1 MRNRLQTWPFRLK
14 NCIDNFAGSSK
25 LCAMKEIV
33 RRSTRRIKL
42 GNIPIGGAAPV
53 SIQSM
58 LSVKTSNLAAAS
70 QQIRELSSAG
80 CDIIRFSVM
89 DMDDAKAI
97 AELKKIG
104 TAPLVADIHY
114 DYRLALA
121 AIDAGIDGLR
131 INPGNIGKVEGV
143 QALVAAAKER
153 LIPIRIG
160 VNSGSLPAELLQ
172 KYGVSAKAMVEAAL
186 GHIRIL
192 EDLNYQEIKV
202 SVKASSI
209 PLVLESYRRLS
220 QICDYPLHLGVT
232 EAGTMLRGSIK
243 SSIALGILLE
253 EGIGDTIR
261 VSLTTD
267 PVKEIAVAK
276 EILVS
281 LGLRQGLSI
290 ISCPTCGRTRINL
303 IQLTEQVEKALA
315 IYADYPLSI
324 AVMGCAVNG
333 PGEAREADFGIAG
346 GLGEGL
352 IFARGEIIKKVPED
366 RLVSELLALVEDH
379 IGTS

>member
-1 MRNRLQTWPFRLK
+1 
-14 NCIDNFAGSSK
+14 
-25 LCAMKEIV
+25 MKEIV
-33 RRSTRRIKL
+33 RRSTRRIQL
-42 GNIPIGGAAPV
+42 GTVPIGGAAPI

-58 LSVKTSNLAAAS
+58 LSVKTADLDAAT
-70 QQIRELSSAG
+70 QQIRELVSAG

-89 DMDDAKAI
+89 DLADARAI
-97 AELKKIG
+97 KELKKASH
-104 TAPLVADIHY
+104 APLVADIHF
-114 DYRLALA
+114 DYKLALA
-121 AIDAGIDGLR
+121 AIEYGIDGLR
-131 INPGNIGKVEGV
+131 INPGNIGKIEGV

-153 LIPIRIG
+153 MIPIRIG
-160 VNSGSLPAELLQ
+160 VNSGSLPSELVQ

-220 QICDYPLHLGVT
+220 QLCDYPLHLGVT
-232 EAGTMLRGSIK
+232 EAGTLLRGSIK
-243 SSIALGILLE
+243 SAIALGILLE
-253 EGIGDTIR
+253 EGIGDTLR

-267 PVKEIAVAK
+267 PVKEITVAK
-276 EILVS
+276 EILIS
-281 LGLRQGLSI
+281 LGLRKGLSI

-303 IQLTEQVEKALA
+303 IKLTEEVEKALVA
-315 IYADYPLSI
+315 YADYPLSI

-366 RLVSELLALVEDH
+366 RLVGELVALVKEQ
-379 IGTS
+379 IGSA